1 MLFSARLL
9 RAASLL
15 VAIATSGAAALAAA
29 PPVNGLETRD
39 YKIQTDMTNSNL
51 NTGAFTMPHSVRF
64 YRPGTDATANRAD
77 GNYKNGTATLI
88 GNVVVHD
95 TGNAPEVGG
104 GGAYGGSGTA
114 TLTCDRLEID
124 SKQKVYTATGH
135 VHFAQGPRT
144 ATSDRGVLNRAT
156 GMLHLEGGVRLT
168 DAGSTLNANVV
179 DYNLNTK
186 DAEVHGG
193 PAVLTKPADTAPAA
207 PAAAPKPAA
216 KSPEPNPR
224 RSP

>member
-1 MLFSARLL
+1 MVLSARLL
-9 RAASLL
+9 RVASLL
-15 VAIATSGAAALAAA
+15 VVIATSGTVALAAA
-29 PPVNGLETRD
+29 PATMNGLETRD

-51 NTGAFTMPHSVRF
+51 NTGAFSMPHSVRF
-64 YRPGTDATANRAD
+64 YRPGTDAVADRAE

-114 TLTCDRLEID
+114 TLICDRLEID

-144 ATSDRGVLNRAT
+144 ATADRGVLNRGS
-156 GMLHLEGGVRLT
+156 GMLHLEGGVHLT
-168 DAGSTLNANVV
+168 DAGSTLTANVV

-193 PAVLTKPADTAPAA
+193 PAVLTKPDTGPAA
-207 PAAAPKPAA
+207 PPAAA
-216 KSPEPNPR
+216 KSPAPQPR

>member
-1 MLFSARLL
+1 MPHSAWLL
-9 RAASLL
+9 RVASLL
-15 VAIATSGAAALAAA
+15 VAIAASGAAALAAG
-29 PPVNGLETRD
+29 PPALSGLETRD
-39 YKIQTDMTNSNL
+39 YKIQTDLTNSNL
-51 NTGAFTMPHSVRF
+51 NTGAFSMPHSVRF
-64 YRPGTDATANRAD
+64 FRPGTDATANRAD
-77 GNYKNGTATLI
+77 GNYKSGTATLI

-114 TLTCDRLEID
+114 TLMCDRLEID
-124 SKQKVYTATGH
+124 SKQKIYTATGH
-135 VHFAQGPRT
+135 VRFTQGART
-144 ATSDRGVLNRAT
+144 ATSDRGVLNRGS
-156 GMLHLEGGVRLT
+156 GMLHLEGGVHLT
-168 DAGSTLNANVV
+168 DAGSTLSANIV

-207 PAAAPKPAA
+207 PPAAPKSPAP
-216 KSPEPNPR
+216 KPR